1 VGFANPE
8 FGRTEIEGQQL
19 SMPTISSKQQADRI
33 RKKYSYLTN
42 YSSDDPTDPI
52 DLLSY
57 LDSNDDALIHIAAA
71 LGDVDTVR
79 FLLDA
84 GIEVALTGDMGSTP
98 LHYALSN
105 GAVEVASLLFE
116 RGAPTDIKDQFG
128 KTPGELPKVD

>member
-8 FGRTEIEGQQL
+8 FGRTEIDGQQL